1 MDQQRGPVRS
11 TRRGEGVLTETNE
24 LSPSSKAP
32 TVDNVYAEIS
42 ASVRTTDDISF
53 KLLGLV
59 PLISGGGIFL
69 LLDASKQPD
78 WSPVTIFIALF
89 GAVVTFAIYR
99 WEVRNIQTCNWLIA
113 RGAELEELS
122 WPREQVG
129 VPKGQSNRDSEPAEL
144 EELSLA
150 REQESVP
157 KGQFSNR
164 DPEPRVLGWMSKPD
178 PKRKGPSRVL
188 NWISKLDRKGPLRV
202 LNWKMGKTDAE
213 RLLYTVTIVAWLLLP
228 IIAAVSD

>member
-1 MDQQRGPVRS
+1 
-11 TRRGEGVLTETNE
+11 LTETNE
-24 LSPSSKAP
+24 LSTSSKAP
-32 TVDNVYAEIS
+32 TVDRVYAEIS

-89 GAVVTFAIYR
+89 GAVATFAIYR

-113 RGAELEELS
+113 RGAELEELN
-122 WPREQVG
+122 WPEEKSG
-129 VPKGQSNRDSEPAEL
+129 VA
-144 EELSLA
+144 
-150 REQESVP
+150 

-178 PKRKGPSRVL
+178 PNRKGQS
-188 NWISKLDRKGPLRV
+188 RV

-213 RLLYTVTIVAWLLLP
+213 RLLYTLTIVAWLLLP

>member
-1 MDQQRGPVRS
+1 
-11 TRRGEGVLTETNE
+11 LTETNE

-32 TVDNVYAEIS
+32 TVDKVYAEIS

-122 WPREQVG
+122 WPREQSG
-129 VPKGQSNRDSEPAEL
+129 VA
-144 EELSLA
+144 
-150 REQESVP
+150 

-178 PKRKGPSRVL
+178 PKRKGPS
-188 NWISKLDRKGPLRV
+188 RV

>member
-1 MDQQRGPVRS
+1 
-11 TRRGEGVLTETNE
+11 
-24 LSPSSKAP
+24 
-32 TVDNVYAEIS
+32 VDKVYAEIS

-69 LLDASKQPD
+69 LLDASKQLD

-129 VPKGQSNRDSEPAEL
+129 VPKD
-144 EELSLA
+144 
-150 REQESVP
+150 
-157 KGQFSNR
+157 QFSNR
-164 DPEPRVLGWMSKPD
+164 DPKPRVLGWRSKPD
-178 PKRKGPSRVL
+178 PNRKGLSRVL
-188 NWISKLDRKGPLRV
+188 NWISKPDPDREGPSRV
-202 LNWKMGKTDAE
+202 LDWRMGKADAE

>member
-1 MDQQRGPVRS
+1 MD
-11 TRRGEGVLTETNE
+11 
-24 LSPSSKAP
+24 K
-32 TVDNVYAEIS
+32 VYAEIS

-69 LLDASKQPD
+69 LLDVSKQPD
-78 WSPVTIFIALF
+78 WSLVTIFIALF

-129 VPKGQSNRDSEPAEL
+129 VPKGQ
-144 EELSLA
+144 
-150 REQESVP
+150 
-157 KGQFSNR
+157 FSNR
-164 DPEPRVLGWMSKPD
+164 DPKPRVLGWRSKPD
-178 PKRKGPSRVL
+178 PNRKGPSRVL
-188 NWISKLDRKGPLRV
+188 DWR
-202 LNWKMGKTDAE
+202 MGKADAE